1 MQSEL
6 EKTRIMKIKSL
17 FSVATIML
25 TALSLASCNNRKFH
39 VDGEITHAKD
49 STLYFENMSL
59 NGPVVV
65 DSVKLGEDG
74 SFSFSEKA
82 PEAPDFYRLRIAG
95 QIINVSIDSTE
106 TVNIKAAYPGMASKY
121 EVTGSVNCCK
131 IKTLAL
137 MQQGLQKQIDDI
149 IKSPTLGVEA
159 VEANI
164 AQTLETY
171 KNKVKLNYIFK
182 EPMKAY
188 AYFALFQTVIIG
200 NQQTLIFNPRNNRE
214 DNKVYA
220 AVATSWDT
228 YYPKAERGLNLHN
241 IALQGMKDA
250 RILQAEQQQAQIDAS
265 KVKVSGIIDIALRDN
280 KGNLRRLSDLTG
292 KVVMLDFHVFAGE
305 NSTKRIMMLRDLYN
319 KYHAQGFEIYQVSI
333 DPDEHF
339 WKTQTAALPWISVHD
354 DAGTDSQVLSQYNV
368 QSIPTFFLIGKDNS
382 VKMRDVQVKDIDAAI
397 KSLL

>member
-39 VDGEITHAKD
+39 VGGEITNAKD

-106 TVNIKAAYPGMASKY
+106 TVNIKAAYPRMASKY

-368 QSIPTFFLIGKDNS
+368 QRIPTFFLIGKDNS

>member
-39 VDGEITHAKD
+39 VAGEITNAKD

-82 PEAPDFYRLRIAG
+82 SEAPDFYRLRIAG

-106 TVNIKAAYPGMASKY
+106 TVNIKAAYPRMASKY
-121 EVTGSVNCCK
+121 EVAGSVNCCK

-149 IKSPTLGVEA
+149 IKNPTLGIEA

-164 AQTLETY
+164 ASALETY

-368 QSIPTFFLIGKDNS
+368 QRIPTFFLIGKDNS